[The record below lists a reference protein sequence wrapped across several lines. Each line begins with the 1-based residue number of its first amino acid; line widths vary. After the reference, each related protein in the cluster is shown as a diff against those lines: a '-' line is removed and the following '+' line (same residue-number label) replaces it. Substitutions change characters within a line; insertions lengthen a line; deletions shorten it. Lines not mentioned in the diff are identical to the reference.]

1 MFLHTD
7 MRKLSSDFHPI
18 RPLTNYEIDEYG
30 KKNIPHWCGV
40 FMRDELVGLLD
51 LRLQPHPWAKPT
63 QCTVV
68 NLDSS
73 SGFGTHWVCF
83 YLDQKNKVYFDSFG
97 SLPPEE
103 ILQLFELRST
113 SGGHERGSYERNS
126 LEIQPRD
133 SVICG
138 HMCLFVLENLAYG
151 ESFQDILSYII

>member
-1 MFLHTD
+1 

-40 FMRDELVGLLD
+40 FMRDELVG
-51 LRLQPHPWAKPT
+51 PWAKPT

-73 SGFGTHWVCF
+73 SGFGTHWICF
-83 YLDQKNKVYFDSFG
+83 YLNQKNKVYFDSFG

-103 ILQLFELRST
+103 ILQLFELRS
-113 SGGHERGSYERNS
+113 GEHERSSYERNS

-151 ESFQDILSYII
+151 ESFQDILSHII